1 VKQIAL
7 DENKDLQ
14 DKDNYVVSDE
24 LSQEVRNRFKD
35 DRNRNYLFWFEK

>member
-1 VKQIAL
+1 L